1 MVVSEALRYHGASSL
16 SETFVN
22 RVQKTTILIGCLLPL
37 WVFGDSGI
45 DYQHAYGFLAEPR
58 YGKNF
63 RHFDFVN
70 PEAPKGGRIRV
81 PQMGNWDSFN
91 PVSEKGR
98 LGAGLGFWS
107 RDTNLLWDSLLVPA
121 LDEPATH
128 YGLLAEGI
136 AVADDQSWVAFKLR
150 DGTYWHDGEPITVDD
165 VLFSYESYQEHGS
178 PAVKTSFEPFIIERI
193 NDREFRFLVPPEHR
207 DNPTIPIQLGGIL
220 VMPKHYWAD
229 KDISKTTVEP
239 PLGSG
244 PYRISKFSVG
254 RWLEFE
260 RVENYWARNLAVSI
274 GRYNFDRVKYDYFR
288 DDQVQTEALKGNVV
302 DVHIENVPRTWFES
316 YDMPAVNE
324 GYVKKVEYKLGKP
337 AGLWWPIFW
346 NLDQRRFQDIR
357 VRKAVWLLSDMVWGN
372 QRSYG
377 FWGIAQSFFHDSE
390 FAALGMPNEAELRLL
405 EPLRGQIPDTVF
417 NETFKLQPNRGGGWA
432 RENILEADRLLK
444 EAGWIVVD
452 GERVHEETGEP
463 FNIKFIAVSPALGSS
478 FIPLTRLLKRLGI
491 TSSIKSPEISN
502 WLYRN
507 QSGDFDASS
516 IWFLPDNTPTLQI
529 RNTFH
534 SSEAGKAYGS
544 NWSNLRDPAVDALI
558 DAIGTATTWEDY
570 VTAIRAFDRVMLHN
584 YYWIPS
590 MSKTIEA
597 VAYWDNYGVPEYDR
611 LLRLAHV
618 DTWWW
623 DDDKAK
629 AVRKFTGDAN

>member
-1 MVVSEALRYHGASSL
+1 MTASAPLGYHCAWSGPGY
-16 SETFVN
+16 FVN
-22 RVQKTTILIGCLLPL
+22 KAHKITVLIGWLMC
-37 WVFGDSGI
+37 WSAYGESGI
-45 DYQHAYGFLAEPR
+45 EYQHAYGFLAEPR
-58 YGKNF
+58 YGEDF

-70 PEAPKGGRIRV
+70 PTAPKGGRIRV

-136 AVADDQSWVAFKLR
+136 AVAEDQSWVAFKLR
-150 DGTYWHDGEPITVDD
+150 EGAYWHDGKPITVED
-165 VLFSYESYQEHGS
+165 VLFSYESYLEYGS
-178 PAVKTSFEPFIIERI
+178 PAVKTSFGPFSIEKI
-193 NDREFRFLVPPEHR
+193 NNREIRFLVPPEHR

-220 VMPKHYWAD
+220 VMPKHYWKD
-229 KDISKTTVEP
+229 KDISKTTVDP

-244 PYRISKFSVG
+244 PYRISEFSVG

-260 RVENYWARNLAVSI
+260 RVENYWARDLPVSI
-274 GRYNFDRVKYDYFR
+274 GRYNFDRIKYDYFR

-302 DVHIENVPRTWFES
+302 DVHVENVPRTWFEA
-316 YDMPAVNE
+316 YDMPAVDE

-346 NLDQRRFQDIR
+346 NLDQRRFQDVR
-357 VRKAVWLLSDMVWGN
+357 VRKAIWLLSDMEWGN

-390 FAALGMPNEAELRLL
+390 FAALGMPSEDELKLL
-405 EPLRGQIPDTVF
+405 EPLSGQIPDTVF
-417 NETFKLQPNRGGGWA
+417 TEPFKLQPNRGGGWA

-452 GERVHEETGEP
+452 GQRVHEETGEP
-463 FNIKFIAVSPALGSS
+463 FHIRFIAVSPALGGS

-516 IWFLPDNTPTLQI
+516 IWFLPDNTPTLMI
-529 RNTFH
+529 RNSFH

-544 NWSNLRDPAVDALI
+544 NWSNLRDPAVDTLV

-590 MSKTIEA
+590 MAKTIEA
-597 VAYWDNYGVPEYDR
+597 VAYWDNFGVPEYDR

-623 DDDKAK
+623 DDDKSK
-629 AVRKFTGDAN
+629 AVRRFTGDSN